1 MKNCLI
7 WFRNDLRLDDNHTVN
22 LCLKNNYKVLPVY
35 IIDESIPIG
44 SSSKWWLKNSL
55 KSLNKSMNNNLL
67 IKRGNSREVLD
78 HLIKDYEISEVCWNA
93 RYSREEILQDSIV
106 EKSIIKHGLR
116 VNIYHSTLLRNPSEH
131 LKKMGL
137 LLRFI
142 RRSINKSTVM
152 LNMSLTSI
160 IVRN

>member
-67 IKRGNSREVLD
+67 IKRGNSREVLE
-78 HLIKDYEISEVCWNA
+78 HLIQDYEISEVCWNA
-93 RYSREEILQDSIV
+93 RYSKEEILQDSAI
-106 EKSIIKHGLR
+106 EKSLIKHGLI
-116 VNIYHSTLLRNPSEH
+116 VNIYHSTLLRDPNET
-131 LKKMGL
+131 LKKMEL

-142 RRSINKSTVM
+142 RRSINRSTAM
-152 LNMSLTSI
+152 
-160 IVRN
+160 

>member
-22 LCLKNNYKVLPVY
+22 LCLKNKYKVLPVY

-67 IKRGNSREVLD
+67 IQRGDSR
-78 HLIKDYEISEVCWNA
+78 DY
-93 RYSREEILQDSIV
+93 
-106 EKSIIKHGLR
+106 
-116 VNIYHSTLLRNPSEH
+116 T
-131 LKKMGL
+131 
-137 LLRFI
+137 
-142 RRSINKSTVM
+142 
-152 LNMSLTSI
+152 
-160 IVRN
+160 